1 MQIIRHAAALP
12 TELSGGV
19 IAIGNFD
26 GVHRGHQA
34 VIGQAGSIARDL
46 GAPLI
51 VLTFEPHPR
60 SVFQPD
66 APAFRLTSLRAKARL
81 LEQLGVDGLVVLRFD
96 RALAGTPAE
105 DFVSQILTRD
115 LACRHVVVGEDFAFG
130 RGRQGNVG
138 MLKDMGPSGGFA
150 VSPAVQERTG
160 DGSVISSN
168 TIREHLRGGRPDAAA
183 ALLGHPWE
191 VDGRVIHGEA
201 RGHDLG
207 FPTANVRMGSHLEPK
222 PGVYA
227 VRAGLED
234 SGGAVRW
241 LDGAANFGT
250 RPQFEGEDAR
260 LEVFLMDFSGDLYGH
275 LLRVSFVAYLRP
287 ETAFQSLDA
296 LIEQMNQDVVDARA
310 CLAASC

>member
-12 TELSGGV
+12 EELKGGV
-19 IAIGNFD
+19 VAIGNFD

-34 VIGQAGSIARDL
+34 VIGQAGAIARDL

-51 VLTFEPHPR
+51 ALTFEPHPR

-81 LEQLGVDGLVVLRFD
+81 LESLGVDGLVVLRFD

-105 DFVSQILTRD
+105 DFISQILVRD
-115 LACRHVVVGEDFAFG
+115 LACRHIVVGEDFAFG

-138 MLKDMGPSGGFA
+138 MLKERGPASGFE
-150 VSPAVQERTG
+150 VSPAVQERAE

-168 TIREHLRGGRPDAAA
+168 TIRELLRAGRPDAAA
-183 ALLGHPWE
+183 ALLGHDWE

-201 RGHDLG
+201 RGRELG
-207 FPTANVRMGSHLEPK
+207 FPTANVRMGSHLAPK

-234 SGGAVRW
+234 GDGAVRW
-241 LDGAANFGT
+241 FDGAANFGT
-250 RPQFEGEDAR
+250 RPQFDGEDAR
-260 LEVFLMDFSGDLYGH
+260 LEVFLMDFAGDLYGRM
-275 LLRVSFVAYLRP
+275 LRVSFVAYLRP
-287 ETAFQSLDA
+287 EAAFANLDA

-310 CLAASC
+310 CLAEAR